1 MDSARRAPR
10 LALAGASG
18 GDGGG
23 SAGDGGGGRGLSRAI
38 ELLQRTRLELI
49 EEIRREL
56 EQPAAGPESE
66 NAPPKP

>member
-1 MDSARRAPR
+1 MSSATRAPR
-10 LALAGASG
+10 LALAGGGG

-23 SAGDGGGGRGLSRAI
+23 RGGGPTWSRAI

-56 EQPAAGPESE
+56 EQSAAAPEAEDARS
-66 NAPPKP
+66 KP